1 MNRIRK
7 SPGKTPLVFVLLLS
21 FINAGFSSTAGA
33 EIIGTKILIEQQR
46 DVRLNR
52 IEAFLAREEV
62 RNQLIGLGVDPLQAE
77 DRVQALTDSE
87 LAMLGERLDNL
98 PAGAGAIEII
108 GVVFLVLLILELVGV
123 TNIFTKL

>member
-7 SPGKTPLVFVLLLS
+7 SPLKTPLVFVLLFS
-21 FINAGFSSTAGA
+21 FFNVGFSSMAGA
-33 EIIGTKILIEQQR
+33 EIIGTRILIEQQR
-46 DVRLNR
+46 NARLDR
-52 IEAFLAREEV
+52 IGAFLARDEV
-62 RNQLIGLGVDPLQAE
+62 RNQLISLGVDPVQAQE
-77 DRVQALTDSE
+77 RVQALSDEE

-123 TNIFTKL
+123 TNIFNKL